1 MGIAGATYPY
11 RSLIDMADPHFI
23 EWARVY
29 QKDALMQGALLE
41 PRMPHD
47 YIGAALVIRAAL
59 FFPHAAEPAVRN
71 EIAQCFEAYAAVTGD
86 RLTWLWQDGKRETPL
101 KNGKLDPKIFAAGKP
116 DEGLGVY
123 VTSGEKAIDASFWEF
138 RVSGLTARQEQHPDY
153 GTNALTFSM
162 PLLHVAEHPTVF
174 QQLFVEC
181 ARRLKVSSGY
191 AGYAANLSYAQPE
204 PNTPTEYWLSMRFSG
219 LDVGDPIQNALHL
232 RDKLKTVS
240 WLTAINQQM
249 LEKVGD
255 IAALRNEL
263 PRDWFAFYNMDGGVV
278 IQAGPR
284 PESGASVEEKG
295 LPVLPANYVI
305 ANHALKDVRV
315 ETLWQLQIG
324 LGGTQASLYKS
335 PAAGDRWLRRY
346 DVPSDQLLAY
356 KAALLELPTL
366 ASENV
371 LPDRL

>member
-1 MGIAGATYPY
+1 
-11 RSLIDMADPHFI
+11 MADPDSI
-23 EWARVY
+23 EWARAH
-29 QKDALMQGALLE
+29 QKDALIQGALLE

-59 FFPHAAEPAVRN
+59 FFPHAADPAVRH
-71 EIAQCFEAYAAVTGD
+71 EIARCFEAYAAVAGD
-86 RLTWLWQDGKRETPL
+86 GFTWLWQDGKREVPL
-101 KNGKLDPKIFAAGKP
+101 KQGKLDAGVFMPGKP
-116 DEGLGVY
+116 NEGLGVY

-138 RVSGLTARQEQHPDY
+138 RVSGLTARQEQQPDY

-162 PLLHVAEHPTVF
+162 PVLHVAEHPAVF

-181 ARRLKVSSGY
+181 ARRLKASSGY

-204 PNTPTEYWLSMRFSG
+204 PNTPTEYWLSTRFSG

-232 RDKLKTVS
+232 RDKMKTVS
-240 WLTAINQQM
+240 WLTAINRPM
-249 LEKVGD
+249 LEKIGG
-255 IAALRNEL
+255 IAALRGEL
-263 PRDWFAFYNMDGGVV
+263 PPDWFAFYDLDGGIV

-295 LPVLPANYVI
+295 PPVLPANYVI
-305 ANHALKDVRV
+305 ANHALKDLRV
-315 ETLWQLQIG
+315 DTLWQLQIG
-324 LGGTQASLYKS
+324 LGGTQALLYKS

-346 DVPSDQLLAY
+346 DVSPNQLLAY
-356 KAALLELPTL
+356 KAAVLDLPML
-366 ASENV
+366 SEESV

>member
-1 MGIAGATYPY
+1 MGLAGATHSY
-11 RSLIDMADPHFI
+11 RSLTDMADPHFI
-23 EWARVY
+23 EWARAH
-29 QKDALMQGALLE
+29 QKDALIQGALLE

-47 YIGAALVIRAAL
+47 YVGAALVIRAAL
-59 FFPHAAEPAVRN
+59 FFPHAADPAVRN
-71 EIAQCFEAYAAVTGD
+71 EIAQCFEAYAAVAGD

-116 DEGLGVY
+116 NEGLGVY

-138 RVSGLTARQEQHPDY
+138 RVSGLTTRQEQHPDY

-204 PNTPTEYWLSMRFSG
+204 PNTPTEYWLSTRFSG

-232 RDKLKTVS
+232 RDNVKTVS
-240 WLTAINQQM
+240 WLTAINRSM
-249 LEKVGD
+249 LEKVGG

-263 PRDWFAFYNMDGGVV
+263 PRDWFAFYDLDGGMV
-278 IQAGPR
+278 IQAGPH

-295 LPVLPANYVI
+295 APVLPANYVI

-315 ETLWQLQIG
+315 DSLWQLQIG
-324 LGGTQASLYKS
+324 LGGTQAPLYKS

-356 KAALLELPTL
+356 KAALLELPALTPESVL
-366 ASENV
+366 AE
-371 LPDRL
+371 RL